1 MGRTDR
7 PPHVGHAPPDVV
19 GGCGVRNAEIRA
31 HVQNMTDKSSGMTGL
46 YSAVVKTAV
55 SIPDPIFA
63 AADRIARRRQVS
75 RSELYATALA
85 ELIARDS
92 GADVTARLDAV
103 YSDVDSSVD
112 PALVPAQLHATRE
125 DW

>member
-1 MGRTDR
+1 MPYTNDTPRKR
-7 PPHVGHAPPDVV
+7 ELRLRVGEV
-19 GGCGVRNAEIRA
+19 RA
-31 HVQNMTDKSSGMTGL
+31 HVQNMTDKSSSGMTGL
-46 YSAVVKTAV
+46 YSGVVKTAV

-112 PALVPAQLHATRE
+112 PALVAGQVHATRE

>member
-1 MGRTDR
+1 M
-7 PPHVGHAPPDVV
+7 
-19 GGCGVRNAEIRA
+19 
-31 HVQNMTDKSSGMTGL
+31 QNMTDKPRSGMTGL

-112 PALVPAQLHATRE
+112 PALVASQMHATRE

>member
-1 MGRTDR
+1 
-7 PPHVGHAPPDVV
+7 
-19 GGCGVRNAEIRA
+19 
-31 HVQNMTDKSSGMTGL
+31 MTDKSSSGMTGL

-112 PALVPAQLHATRE
+112 PALVASQVHATRE